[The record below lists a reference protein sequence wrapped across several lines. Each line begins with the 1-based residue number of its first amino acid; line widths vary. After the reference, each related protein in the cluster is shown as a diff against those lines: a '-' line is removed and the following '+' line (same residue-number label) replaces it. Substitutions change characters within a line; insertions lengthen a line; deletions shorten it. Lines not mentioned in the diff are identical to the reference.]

1 MKSSYMNTHMGNISI
16 DNEVIA
22 QYAGSV
28 ANECFG
34 IVGMAG
40 VNMKEGIVNLLK
52 KDTMTKGL
60 DVTLTSANRLVIDFH
75 VIVSYG
81 VNITTVADNL
91 IESIRYKVEEF
102 TGSAGKV
109 GTIAKVPFVRGV
121 FLFPFS
127 AGQ

>member
-22 QYAGSV
+22 QYAG
-28 ANECFG
+28 
-34 IVGMAG
+34 MAG

-52 KDTMTKGL
+52 KDTMTKGI
-60 DVTLTSANRLVIDFH
+60 DVTLTPKNKLVIDFH

-91 IESIRYKVEEF
+91 IESVRYKVEEF
-102 TGSAGKV
+102 TGLEIEKINIYVEG
-109 GTIAKVPFVRGV
+109 VR
-121 FLFPFS
+121 LID
-127 AGQ
+127 